1 MTTQKYLCPPRLQ
14 KKFLLWWWTV
24 PELILIATLV
34 VATFYLTSLE
44 LMTLTLFIA
53 IGAARV
59 DFEHNLFGALRT
71 RTLYHLFH
79 KNLYRQ

>member
-44 LMTLTLFIA
+44 LLALTLFVA

-59 DFEHNLFGALRT
+59 DIEHNL
-71 RTLYHLFH
+71 
-79 KNLYRQ
+79 